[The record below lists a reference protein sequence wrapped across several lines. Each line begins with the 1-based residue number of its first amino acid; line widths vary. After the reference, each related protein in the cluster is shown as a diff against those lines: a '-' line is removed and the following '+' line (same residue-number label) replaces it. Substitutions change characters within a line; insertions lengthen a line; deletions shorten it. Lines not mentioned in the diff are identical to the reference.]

1 MGAVLWALVFFF
13 VLRESDAAG
22 LDPTRAHPRSLQ
34 QHVRG
39 DVSARLLRTG
49 SGAAAAF
56 ALALPRPAKAVAV
69 IAAAEQQLPS
79 TTSSSST
86 FVNGLISGA
95 ASRAAKEII
104 LHPLDTLRARE
115 QVPGAPPPSFDNLY
129 DGVGAALLGGVPAGA
144 IFFAVKDYSKQ
155 QFRKMGLGKEAA
167 TLLAVTVANLP
178 YWSIRCPA
186 EVLKTRSQVQMP
198 SNLASLRQSGDL
210 YASYASN
217 LAYSVPAD
225 VVKFLVYEA
234 LTSSVLSKGGAG
246 LGGGE
251 KEKIRGLEAAAVGA
265 LAGLVSQACTTPLDV
280 ARTRIMTGSVPNST
294 NTTAPLAALQAVV
307 AAEGLP
313 AAFSGI
319 RPRAARSFLSGAIQ
333 FASYE
338 LTQNALVR

>member
-1 MGAVLWALVFFF
+1 MGDIILWALIFFCL
-13 VLRESDAAG
+13 VRVSGAGGLRSEPRAAG
-22 LDPTRAHPRSLQ
+22 PRSLQ

-39 DVSARLLRTG
+39 DVGARLLRTG
-49 SGAAAAF
+49 TAAALV
-56 ALALPRPAKAVAV
+56 LALPRPSIAVAPL
-69 IAAAEQQLPS
+69 AGEQQQ
-79 TTSSSST
+79 TSSST

-95 ASRAAKEII
+95 ASRAAKEIL

-115 QVPGAPPPSFDNLY
+115 QVPGAPPPSFGNLY

-155 QFRKMGLGKEAA
+155 QFRKMGLSKEAA
-167 TLLAVTVANLP
+167 TLLGVTVANLP
-178 YWSIRCPA
+178 YWVIRCPA

-217 LAYSVPAD
+217 IAYSVPAD

-234 LTSSVLSKGGAG
+234 VTSRVLSKGGAR

-280 ARTRIMTGSVPNST
+280 ARTRIMTGTVPNTANST
-294 NTTAPLAALQAVV
+294 ETAPLAALQAVV

-338 LTQNALVR
+338 LTQNALIK